1 MKKTNF
7 RSERMRILVVGGKG
21 TIGQVIV
28 GKLEKKH
35 EVIIAG
41 RTSGDVQVDLTEV
54 ASIERMFKKVGHVDA
69 IVNASGAAKFQ
80 TIEAM
85 TPEDNLV
92 AVQSKLLGQINLVLI
107 GQHYLLHDGSITLTT
122 GIMKDDPIPGG
133 ASAAM
138 ANGGVAA
145 FVKSAAIDFT
155 QGIRINCVSPNVLE
169 ESYDAYQESFK
180 GFVPVPAERV
190 AMAYVKS
197 IEGKQT
203 GQEYKV
209 Y

>member
-1 MKKTNF
+1 
-7 RSERMRILVVGGKG
+7 MRILVVGGKG
-21 TIGQVIV
+21 TIGQAIV
-28 GKLEKKH
+28 EKLKEHH
-35 EVIIAG
+35 ELIIAG
-41 RTSGDVQVDLTEV
+41 RTSGDVQVDLTSVE
-54 ASIERMFKKVGHVDA
+54 SIETMFKKVGHVDA
-69 IVNASGAAKFQ
+69 IVNASGTAKFQ
-80 TIEAM
+80 SIEEM

-92 AVQSKLLGQINLVLI
+92 AVQSKLLGQINLALI
-107 GQHYLLHDGSITLTT
+107 GQKYLRRDGSITLTT

-155 QGIRINCVSPNVLE
+155 QGIRINCVSPNVLV
-169 ESYDAYQESFK
+169 ESYDKFQDSFR

-190 AMAYVKS
+190 AMAFVKS
-197 IEGKQT
+197 VEGKQT
-203 GQEYKV
+203 GQEYQV

>member
-1 MKKTNF
+1 
-7 RSERMRILVVGGKG
+7 MRILVVGGKG
-21 TIGQVIV
+21 TIGQAVV
-28 GKLEKKH
+28 EKLH
-35 EVIIAG
+35 EHELIIAG
-41 RTSGDVQVDLTEV
+41 RTSGDVQVDLTSV
-54 ASIERMFKKVGHVDA
+54 SSIEMMFKKVGYVDA
-69 IVNASGAAKFQ
+69 IVNASGTAKIQ
-80 TIEAM
+80 LVEKM

-92 AVQSKLLGQINLVLI
+92 AVQSKLLGQINLALI
-107 GQHYLLHDGSITLTT
+107 GQKYLHRGGSITLTT

-138 ANGGVAA
+138 ANGGVSA

-155 QGIRINCVSPNVLE
+155 QGIRINCVSPNVLI
-169 ESYDAYQESFK
+169 ESYEKHKDSFK

-190 AMAYVKS
+190 AMAYVKN

-203 GQEYKV
+203 GQEYQV